1 MNPILTFGSVCSGIE
16 AASVAWHPL
25 GFKAEWFSEIEPFP
39 SAVLAHHYPDVPNLG
54 DMCQLPRRI
63 LRREID
69 APDILVG
76 GTPCQA
82 FSVAGLG
89 ESLNDE
95 RGLLSLKYV
104 EILNAIDFIRQR
116 EGRDPAISVW
126 ENVPGILF
134 TKDNAFGCFIGA
146 LAGEDCALRPA
157 GKRWTN
163 AGCVY
168 GPRRTVAWRI
178 LDAQYFEV
186 PQRRR
191 RIFVVA
197 SSGAISPE
205 QILFEQGGLCGN
217 PASSA
222 NTRPQITGTF
232 TSSAYRGCPGNQPEA
247 AAAGLF
253 QPVIN
258 GKTEVVGVYGEGS
271 FADYREGRISTVK
284 ASGGA
289 CGYGSENLIVS
300 INGNIIGRTPQNGDN
315 GSGFNHDIAPTLTR
329 TDRHAVAF
337 QSNNSA
343 SMNMPVCDGMAPTL
357 TCNAK
362 YMSVQYSTQV
372 RRFTPVECERLQGFP
387 DNYTQVVVKGKEA
400 KDTPRYVAI
409 GNSMPVPVMHW
420 LGKRIRGA
428 YLMQRFQ
435 LLGES
440 QPTPS
445 PNI

>member
-178 LDAQYFEV
+178 LDAQYFGV

-232 TSSAYRGCPGNQPEA
+232 TSSAYRGGPGNQPEA

-284 ASGGA
+284 VSGGA
-289 CGYGSENLIVS
+289 CGYGSENLIAS
-300 INGNIIGRTPQNGDN
+300 INGNIIGRTPQNGGN

-440 QPTPS
+440 QPTPY

>member
-126 ENVPGILF
+126 ENVPDILF

-178 LDAQYFEV
+178 LDAQYFGV

-232 TSSAYRGCPGNQPEA
+232 TSSAYRGGPGNQPEA

-289 CGYGSENLIVS
+289 CGYGSENLIAS
-300 INGNIIGRTPQNGDN
+300 INGNIIGRTPQNGGN

-440 QPTPS
+440 QPTPY

>member
-1 MNPILTFGSVCSGIE
+1 
-16 AASVAWHPL
+16 
-25 GFKAEWFSEIEPFP
+25 
-39 SAVLAHHYPDVPNLG
+39 
-54 DMCQLPRRI
+54 MCQLPRRI

-178 LDAQYFEV
+178 LDAQYFGV

-232 TSSAYRGCPGNQPEA
+232 TSSAYRGGPGNQPEA

-289 CGYGSENLIVS
+289 CGYGSENLIAS
-300 INGNIIGRTPQNGDN
+300 INGNIIGRTPQNGGN
-315 GSGFNHDIAPTLTR
+315 GTGFNHDIAPTLTR

-440 QPTPS
+440 QPTPY